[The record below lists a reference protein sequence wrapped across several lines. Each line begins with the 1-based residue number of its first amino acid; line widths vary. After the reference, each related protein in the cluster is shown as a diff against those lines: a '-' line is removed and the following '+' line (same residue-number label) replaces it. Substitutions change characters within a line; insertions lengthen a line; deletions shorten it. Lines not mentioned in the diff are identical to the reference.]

1 MATQDHINLIN
12 TSAADGGLAQV
23 LEVTNVSALI
33 VAEIKAEDINNLLD
47 FASYWTTSGS
57 ETEAIAFRDRAETL
71 QTKKVEA
78 ARIRNAILLAKAVIT
93 RPPPAKEPD
102 ELAPDIEAPLNA
114 LQKETMVKAWETRYG
129 VVLTMYLAPADPIVN
144 RLFRE
149 FRNNTPSLIPVTRI
163 RSVYTDHNACPEK
176 KVAIGGGLKLTVQ
189 GEEEK
194 EVVRNV
200 SQYYFQLRILANASA
215 KAGNYQWD
223 SKEEKDCKV
232 IFAPLD
238 VNMDYADFAFR
249 TTMRQPGDAWTLKN
263 WLEERDLH
271 TRGLMVNYMRGGYP
285 QGEALLKAQKD
296 TEIKWATP
304 PARGANT
311 GNGRRDRSRTPPR
324 YNADNANKA
333 GKKRKLQSGVGKT
346 QRALHNTGGKGGG
359 KGKPV
364 RYANL
369 APGGKSICR
378 AFNDGKCKTDPCPR
392 GALHVCSVIENG
404 KACGHKHPA
413 CRHTSR

>member
-23 LEVTNVSALI
+23 LEVTNVNALI

-47 FASYWTTSGS
+47 FASYWTTTGF
-57 ETEAIAFRDRAETL
+57 ETEAVSFRDRVEAL
-71 QTKKVEA
+71 QTKKVEV

-223 SKEEKDCKV
+223 SKEEMDCKV
-232 IFAPLD
+232 IFAPWTSTW
-238 VNMDYADFAFR
+238 
-249 TTMRQPGDAWTLKN
+249 TTR
-263 WLEERDLH
+263 
-271 TRGLMVNYMRGGYP
+271 
-285 QGEALLKAQKD
+285 
-296 TEIKWATP
+296 
-304 PARGANT
+304 
-311 GNGRRDRSRTPPR
+311 
-324 YNADNANKA
+324 
-333 GKKRKLQSGVGKT
+333 
-346 QRALHNTGGKGGG
+346 
-359 KGKPV
+359 
-364 RYANL
+364 
-369 APGGKSICR
+369 
-378 AFNDGKCKTDPCPR
+378 
-392 GALHVCSVIENG
+392 
-404 KACGHKHPA
+404 
-413 CRHTSR
+413 TSRSARP

>member
-23 LEVTNVSALI
+23 LDVTNVNALI

-47 FASYWTTSGS
+47 FASYWTTTGF
-57 ETEAIAFRDRAETL
+57 ETEAVSFRDRVEAL
-71 QTKKVEA
+71 QTKKVEV

-271 TRGLMVNYMRGGYP
+271 TRGCAVNYMRGGYP

-346 QRALHNTGGKGGG
+346 QRALHNASGNGGG
-359 KGKPV
+359 KSKPV

-378 AFNDGKCKTDPCPR
+378 AFNDGKCKADPCPH

>member
-1 MATQDHINLIN
+1 MASQDHISQIN

-23 LEVTNVSALI
+23 LALANVNPLI
-33 VAEIKAEDINNLLD
+33 VAEIKAEDVNTLLE
-47 FASYWTTSGS
+47 FASYWTTSGF
-57 ETEAIAFRDRAETL
+57 EEEAISFRNRVESL
-71 QTKKVEA
+71 KTKGVEV
-78 ARIRNAILLAKAVIT
+78 ARIRSAILLAKAVIT
-93 RPPPAKEPD
+93 RPPPTKEPD
-102 ELAPDIEAPLNA
+102 EQAPDIEAPLNA
-114 LQKETMVKAWETRYG
+114 LQKETMAKAWDTRYG
-129 VVLTMYLAPADPIVN
+129 VVLTMYLAPSDPIVN

-304 PARGANT
+304 PARGAST
-311 GNGRRDRSRTPPR
+311 GSGRRDRSRTPPR
-324 YNADNANKA
+324 HSANNSNTS
-333 GKKRKLQSGVGKT
+333 GKKRKLQSGIGKT
-346 QRALHNTGGKGGG
+346 QKAHQSANKGGG
-359 KGKPV
+359 KGKNV

-378 AFNDGKCKTDPCPR
+378 SFNEGKCKTDPCPH
-392 GALHVCSVIENG
+392 GAMHVCSLIENG
-404 KACGHKHPA
+404 KACGLKHPA
-413 CRHTSR
+413 CRHSSR